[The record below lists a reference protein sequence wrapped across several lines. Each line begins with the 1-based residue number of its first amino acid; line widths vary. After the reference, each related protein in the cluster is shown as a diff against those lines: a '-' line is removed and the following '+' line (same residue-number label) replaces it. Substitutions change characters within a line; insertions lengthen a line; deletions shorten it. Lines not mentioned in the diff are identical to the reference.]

1 MVRRRNKTLPGNPE
15 VRSMGYCFD
24 IAKLFLSFIKRC
36 APKGALPSG
45 TKTSNSMDP
54 LDAGTKPRQ
63 LLLDPLVA
71 TI

>member
-1 MVRRRNKTLPGNPE
+1 
-15 VRSMGYCFD
+15 MGYCFD